1 MPQELISTSSQA
13 VASNYIESIRLFVMP
28 GWIHRAII
36 RNKLNI
42 VDATNYAK
50 MRSILSLED
59 FAEWCYLND
68 RFKIQNSYIAPIT
81 LHYMFDNL
89 TVEQKQEFNIS
100 VDPLS
105 MTEAIA
111 NSITAKLT
119 LANAMSDNAYQFIV
133 TGENIYLILNEGFSS
148 ITNDTNKLLE
158 FIKEYLKVCYSK
170 YSIPRVSLL
179 GLYDL
184 YVKLV

>member
-1 MPQELISTSSQA
+1 MTQEYEQYNNSSA
-13 VASNYIESIRLFVMP
+13 LNIENVRLFVLP
-28 GWIHRAII
+28 GWILRAII

-68 RFKIQNSYIAPIT
+68 RFKIQGSYIAPSS
-81 LHYMFDNL
+81 LCYMFENL
-89 TVEQKQEFNIS
+89 TNEQKQEFNIS
-100 VDPLS
+100 VETLS
-105 MTEAIA
+105 LTEAIA

-119 LANAMSDNAYQFIV
+119 VANAMSDNAYQFIA
-133 TGENIYLILNEGFSS
+133 TGENIYLVLNEGFSS
-148 ITNDTNKLLE
+148 ISNDPNKLLE
-158 FIKEYLKVCYSK
+158 FIKEYLKICYSK